1 MTRQAAARVM
11 LSDVLPFRPRP
22 FDPAVW
28 GGKMA
33 HESSFTETD
42 TGSSIPDIRKIGVE
56 DLKDALSKGVDD
68 FNAMPTHLFFVAWI
82 YPLVMFIVIRAYGG
96 GAMLPLLFP
105 ILAGYTLFGPL
116 IATGMYELS
125 RRRES
130 GLDHSRR
137 HLFAILG
144 YRSISNIA
152 WLGIILMAIYFTW
165 LTVALT
171 IYDLSFSGVL
181 PGSFADFTDQ
191 VFFTP
196 AGWTMIV
203 VGCSAGLLFAAVVF
217 AISAVSFPLLLDRDV
232 SVWVAIQTSVR
243 VVVANPFTMMI
254 WGIVVAVSLLIG
266 SLPLLLGLA
275 VVMPVLGHAT
285 WHLYRKAVP
294 R

>member
-1 MTRQAAARVM
+1 
-11 LSDVLPFRPRP
+11 
-22 FDPAVW
+22 
-28 GGKMA
+28 MA
-33 HESSFTETD
+33 HESSFTETE
-42 TGSSIPDIRKIGVE
+42 TGSSLPDIRKIGVE
-56 DLKDALSKGVDD
+56 DLKEALTKGIGD

-82 YPLVMFIVIRAYGG
+82 YPLVMLIVVRAYGG

-144 YRSISNIA
+144 YRSISKIA
-152 WLGIILMAIYFTW
+152 WLGIILMTIYFTW
-165 LTVALT
+165 LTVALA
-171 IYDLSFSGVL
+171 IYEMSFADIL
-181 PGSFADFTDQ
+181 PGSFAEFTSQ
-191 VFFTP
+191 VFSTP
-196 AGWTMIV
+196 AGWTMML
-203 VGCSAGLLFAAVVF
+203 VGCSVGLIFATVVF

-232 SVWVAIQTSVR
+232 SVWVAIKTSIR
-243 VVVANPFTMMI
+243 VVVANPFTMMV
-254 WGIVVAVSLLIG
+254 WGLVVAVSLLIG

-275 VVMPVLGHAT
+275 VIMPVLGHAT